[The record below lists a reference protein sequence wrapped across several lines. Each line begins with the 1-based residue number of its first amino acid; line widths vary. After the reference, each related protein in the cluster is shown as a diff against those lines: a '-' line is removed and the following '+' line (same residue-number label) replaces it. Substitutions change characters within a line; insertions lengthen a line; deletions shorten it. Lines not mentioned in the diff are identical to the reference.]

1 MLSIQRLFLQNMNK
15 IFNAI
20 LTAAVLV
27 GFPLQAAT
35 VVKNYDEA
43 SKAVGKNGY
52 IVFVYGANWDPTGLQ
67 ICRKHMDSPAVKEAA
82 GDAVMWTVPFYQLPT
97 DEQKT
102 DQNIKWGSLKLPHG
116 FSAESYPALLLYDT
130 KLDNYAVLN
139 GALVQKGTPEEVAV
153 KLKETLVN
161 KSKRDEVMTK
171 ADAAQG
177 VEKAKLLLEACRIP
191 GLNRPERIIETI
203 KSIDPQ
209 DQSGAIRTLTYEP
222 SAKAESYSEK
232 SMAEAIADL
241 EKLLQ
246 DPVFTPEQRQSMY
259 AIMVGK
265 IHLEGTYDDRAKI
278 MELTQKMR
286 ELNPDSLLGRSA
298 VIAGRLW
305 GGQLDY
311 ETGWTPLCLPPGG
324 GMVQIVGRVPISS
337 PGRYTVTFVK
347 TGGADLRVL
356 GVEVRKG
363 GNKVGGD
370 EHACV
375 VQTPKKEEVDPK
387 QKGPRR
393 LSSRARSAAKED
405 DSTNNVYT
413 VSIPKGDN
421 VTLHVRVENGGNC
434 YGRVIIKKK

>member
-1 MLSIQRLFLQNMNK
+1 MFHTMKK
-15 IFNAI
+15 IFSTI
-20 LTAAVLV
+20 LTVVLAAGLS
-27 GFPLQAAT
+27 LHAAT

-43 SKAVGKNGY
+43 TRAVGKNGY

-67 ICRKHMDSPAVKEAA
+67 ICRKHMDSPEVKEAA
-82 GDAVMWTVPFYQLPT
+82 GDAVLWTVPFYQLPT

-102 DQNIKWGSLKLPHG
+102 DQNIKWGALKVPHV
-116 FSAESYPALLLYDT
+116 FSAESYPALLLYD
-130 KLDNYAVLN
+130 KNEVNYAALN
-139 GALVQKGTPEEVAV
+139 GALVQKGTPAEVAAV
-153 KLKETLVN
+153 LRETIAN
-161 KSKRDEVMTK
+161 KHKRDEIMTR

-191 GLNRPERIIETI
+191 GLHRPDRILETI
-203 KSIDPQ
+203 KSADPQ
-209 DQSGAIRTLTYEP
+209 DQSGATRTLTYEP
-222 SAKAESYSEK
+222 SAKAEAYSEK
-232 SMAEAIADL
+232 TMAEAIADM

-278 MELTQKMR
+278 LEMTKKMQ

-298 VIAGRLW
+298 VVAGRLW
-305 GGQLDY
+305 GGQINY
-311 ETGWTPLCLPPGG
+311 ETGWSPLCLPPGG
-324 GMVQIVGRVPISS
+324 GLVQIVGRVPISS

-347 TGGADLRVL
+347 TGGSDLRVL
-356 GVEVRKG
+356 AVEVHKG
-363 GNKVGGD
+363 GKKVGGD
-370 EHACV
+370 EHTCV
-375 VQTPKKEEVDPK
+375 VQTPRKEEADPK

-393 LSSRARSAAKED
+393 LSSRARSAQKED
-405 DSTNNVYT
+405 NEMNNVYT
-413 VSIPKGDN
+413 VNIPKGDN